1 MAKKRGTKVGIE
13 GGKEI
18 VAKFERIGREAQ
30 NEIEQAL
37 VRCGLR
43 VERDAKKGAPVDS
56 GRLRNSITHR
66 LIDSETDQPVVE
78 VGTNVEYA
86 KFVEQGTSKQPAQPF
101 LLTAYLG
108 NRKNI
113 LKELAKAV
121 KKGAGL

>member
-1 MAKKRGTKVGIE
+1 MANKRGTKVGIE

-18 VAKFERIGREAQ
+18 AAKFEKIGREVK
-30 NEIEQAL
+30 NELEQAL
-37 VRCGLR
+37 VTSGLR
-43 VERDAKKGAPVDS
+43 VERDAKLNTPVDS
-56 GRLRNSITHR
+56 GRLRSSINHR

-86 KFVEQGTSKQPAQPF
+86 KFVEHGTSKQSAQPF